1 MTQVTIRVLTPASRV
16 GFGTRYRR
24 HMFGTVLTQDAGY
37 LVWCYHKM
45 PWFRKSC
52 NRTLRLA
59 ILRASRMLRKYEKLY
74 GIAVRHTFGVAVAG
88 FPKPVQHETY
98 DYSYTCWQPDD
109 VFDDGDE
116 PFDWGCGPGD
126 DPIG

>member
-1 MTQVTIRVLTPASRV
+1 MIRVLTQDSRV

-37 LVWCYHKM
+37 LVWCYKKM

-59 ILRASRMLRKYEKLY
+59 ILRASRMLRKYEKRY
-74 GIAVRHTFGVAVAG
+74 GIAVRHTFGVAVEG
-88 FPKPVQHETY
+88 FPKPVSHETHGHNCFC
-98 DYSYTCWQPDD
+98 SGPDD
-109 VFDDGDE
+109 GLGGEPDDFED
-116 PFDWGCGPGD
+116 FW
-126 DPIG
+126 